1 MLANCLWEG
10 VESNATLV
18 LLHTEEQDIR
28 FGVSRSAF
36 KPLASQINALSFAVK
51 LQLRNGQPDQS
62 FADFT
67 AGVTDEMPKH
77 VDQHLERFVGN
88 VRELLDALWSS
99 ERSDMNR
106 YAREVHEAL
115 EQVGKIENFK
125 RRVNEMQ
132 QQEFTTWASFVTTV
146 LQLDHEV
153 IPQGSSVKSRVV
165 NLDSVRQQLTQLW
178 HNESV
183 ETRRQI
189 AQALRGLADNV
200 ENRR

>member
-1 MLANCLWEG
+1 MRDILGKLRLKPPSKIARLTWRSF
-10 VESNATLV
+10 V
-18 LLHTEEQDIR
+18 HTQNLTHL
-28 FGVSRSAF
+28 FRS
-36 KPLASQINALSFAVK
+36 S
-51 LQLRNGQPDQS
+51 
-62 FADFT
+62 
-67 AGVTDEMPKH
+67 
-77 VDQHLERFVGN
+77 
-88 VRELLDALWSS
+88 
-99 ERSDMNR
+99 MNR